1 MTDLKNRILNL
12 VKNALNGR
20 MSESLLLETFEM
32 DEELESV
39 PIEQIK
45 IAIAQLL
52 NDCKIEETVKLISTD
67 SPTAFK
73 QKTIYTMPDS
83 FYRPEIHW
91 GWESYLKL
99 VCPWGEVEKKFS
111 SGEWVYSSW
120 RRGLGDEVRWVR
132 EPIPKEMRDM
142 LKLERAWV
150 RNSYWQY
157 SLIGRGG
164 KVYTL
169 REEANDCD

>member
-1 MTDLKNRILNL
+1 MDNLKNRILEL
-12 VKNALNGR
+12 VKVKNQHIGKLLKITTQDGDVIRDDVIKEAI
-20 MSESLLLETFEM
+20 ESLVSEGKIDAFPMKHPYCKGDTGYKM
-32 DEELESV
+32 PEEFYHL
-39 PIEQIK
+39 PIE
-45 IAIAQLL
+45 
-52 NDCKIEETVKLISTD
+52 
-67 SPTAFK
+67 
-73 QKTIYTMPDS
+73 
-83 FYRPEIHW
+83 W

-120 RRGLGDEVRWVR
+120 RRNPGDEVRWVR